1 MIVKQINRPNGN
13 CRQCVLNDCLGIW
26 GYIPNCGSL
35 YEDNFKNFIEAEDG
49 DYIFDEEART
59 LTSIDKEN

>member
-1 MIVKQINRPNGN
+1 MRVKQISRPRDN
-13 CRQCVLNDCLGIW
+13 CRQCVLNDCLGIR

-49 DYIFDEEART
+49 DYLFDEKART